1 MKLKLSLPEKWYLVY
16 CSLWNFLKRIIKLNL
31 KKEKKYLKYFHKEF
45 HHVLYHELTNN
56 SRLLLQGIR
65 ILFSIFVLFHEHSR
79 ITGLHGMGEVIP
91 LTPHYHFHPLHRH
104 LDISRAITAENSP
117 LHIASS
123 RTWTGAFGLY
133 CWLWTCFTFFTNISV
148 AKFEQEN
155 VCFVKYVFK
164 STLKTLLQ
172 PDKNLSKVGRKVSKK
187 VLPDSYFKKQS
198 NESVLWKSDT
208 SGTSA
213 LAWNL

>member
-1 MKLKLSLPEKWYLVY
+1 MVTRKTNVVLVSL
-16 CSLWNFLKRIIKLNL
+16 F
-31 KKEKKYLKYFHKEF
+31 F
-45 HHVLYHELTNN
+45 
-56 SRLLLQGIR
+56 
-65 ILFSIFVLFHEHSR
+65 FSTWVPFHEHSP
-79 ITGLHGMGEVIP
+79 ITGLQGKGEGISLV
-91 LTPHYHFHPLHRH
+91 PHPIHRHFHPLHRH

-133 CWLWTCFTFFTNISV
+133 CWLWTCFTFFTNISI